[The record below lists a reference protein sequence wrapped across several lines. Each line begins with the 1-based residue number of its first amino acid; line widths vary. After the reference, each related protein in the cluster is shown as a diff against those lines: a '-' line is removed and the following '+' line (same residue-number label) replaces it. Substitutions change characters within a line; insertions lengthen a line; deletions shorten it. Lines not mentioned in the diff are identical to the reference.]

1 MDRGTFLPILRTI
14 RRRKNKASGSIYKN
28 NMSELR
34 ILKRTAG
41 LVKRVVVLCVLP
53 PREHHKE
60 MRVRSVEPTKKG
72 ELMGGRRKE
81 PVIESV
87 CFLYTGSEKQFN
99 SFLKSVIRD
108 YLADDIPAVEMMA
121 AKEEIKKNAEEK
133 SA

>member
-1 MDRGTFLPILRTI
+1 
-14 RRRKNKASGSIYKN
+14 
-28 NMSELR
+28 MSELL
-34 ILKRTAG
+34 ILKITAG
-41 LVKRVVVLCVLP
+41 LAESIVVLCVLP

-72 ELMGGRRKE
+72 EFMGGKRKE

-87 CFLYTGSEKQFN
+87 CFLYTGSDKQFN

-108 YLADDIPAVEMMA
+108 YLADDTPAVEIMA

>member
-1 MDRGTFLPILRTI
+1 
-14 RRRKNKASGSIYKN
+14 
-28 NMSELR
+28 MSELL
-34 ILKRTAG
+34 ILKKTAG
-41 LVKRVVVLCVLP
+41 LATSVVVLCVLP

-60 MRVRSVEPTKKG
+60 LRLGSADSVKKG
-72 ELMGGRRKE
+72 EFMGGKRKE

-87 CFLYTGSEKQFN
+87 CFMYTGNDKQFN

-108 YLADDIPAVEMMA
+108 YLAVLLQAVIPCLIVT